1 MKSRWTTYVLLV
13 VVLAVWGAV
22 AWKIFNPTSKDE
34 ANTVPQVRVQTVP
47 KEHQDTL
54 LLVEADY
61 RMKRAFAKYATG
73 VWPCG
78 EYGEEYGW
86 GRVVVKLTPYRDFP
100 DLQVVEVK
108 VFINGSDKRLGVR
121 QIIAFEE

>member
-1 MKSRWTTYVLLV
+1 MRRLRGASLVEAIVAAVVFLLV
-13 VVLAVWGAV
+13 FAAVLE
-22 AWKIFNPTSKDE
+22 ILPRL
-34 ANTVPQVRVQTVP
+34 TVRGD
-47 KEHQDTL
+47 DTL

-86 GRVVVKLTPYRDFP
+86 GRVVVKLNPYRDFP

-108 VFINGSDKRLGVR
+108 VFINGSEKRLGVT